1 MIDPALKLWWQKWW
15 VFIPVSYVLWI
26 LGLGVLGYYFGWD
39 IENLAILVWM
49 CFIMSIVI
57 RFYNKKRKDQKKQW
71 ALDNKDKVNESRKKW
86 TDSNKEKRKEY
97 VKEYNKRYYQLNLEK
112 RREYSKVKQKEYR
125 QTNDLYRIKSNLRRR
140 INRYIKK
147 KSKST
152 EDILGIN
159 YIDFLIYIQ
168 SKFTD
173 GMSIEKLGNEIHI
186 DHIVPLSSA
195 KSEEELYKLCRYT
208 NLQPLWA
215 KDNLSKSDKL
225 FKLRLIYNQ

>member
-1 MIDPALKLWWQKWW
+1 MIEQKKCSQCLLLKPHSSFYLYKKSKDGRRSSCVECCKNYKEQNKEK
-15 VFIPVSYVLWI
+15 YKELTKK
-26 LGLGVLGYYFGWD
+26 
-39 IENLAILVWM
+39 
-49 CFIMSIVI
+49 
-57 RFYNKKRKDQKKQW
+57 YNKKRKDQKKQW
-71 ALDNKDKVNESRKKW
+71 ALDNKDKVNESKKKW

-97 VKEYNKRYYQLNLEK
+97 IKEYNKRYYQLNLEK

-225 FKLRLIYNQ
+225 FKLPLIYNQ